1 MIMALEVI
9 CLPGNKLYEWFSYT
23 FTKESKIWD
32 RKIVSRVRGEGGTT
46 CGKGEGSP
54 RKSSAWLSLGCSGQA
69 DQEILK
75 LLEEAKVWLRGHIST
90 LNTELDE

>member
-46 CGKGEGSP
+46 CGKGERLTQEVICMAVPGLLWPSRP
-54 RKSSAWLSLGCSGQA
+54 GDPKAAGGGQGLA
-69 DQEILK
+69 Q
-75 LLEEAKVWLRGHIST
+75 GPHQYP
-90 LNTELDE
+90 